1 MCQRKKILSIGEII
15 WDIYPA
21 EQCIGGAPLNF
32 AAHCA
37 ACGCEA
43 WLLSA
48 VGDDVLGVSAVKQ
61 ARGFGVKPDLIQ
73 TVSDK
78 QTGQCLVSLDIN
90 QVPSYNI
97 LPDSAYDNISL
108 CESDLSRIQSEHMD
122 VLYFGTLI
130 QRSPKSR
137 SAIYNVLEKCGFPEI
152 FCDLNLRAGCY
163 GKDSVLLCLQNA
175 TILKISDEDERLMR
189 KFELYSCNSEEPQ
202 DIVRA
207 ISRLFG
213 NLNIILLTRGSK
225 GSYVYDCRTQE
236 SVFQHIIPVPVVS
249 TVGAGD
255 SFAAAWL
262 SAYLNRDPLALC
274 MKKAAERSAFVVSRK
289 EAVPVK

>member
-15 WDIYPA
+15 WDVYPT

-48 VGDDVLGVSAVKQ
+48 VGTDVLGTAALER
-61 ARGFGVKPDLIQ
+61 ARGFGVKTDLIQ

-78 QTGQCLVSLDIN
+78 LTGQCLVSLDAN
-90 QVPSYNI
+90 QVPSYSI
-97 LPDSAYDNISL
+97 LPDAAYDNIVL
-108 CESDLSRIQSEHMD
+108 HESDISRIQAEHMD

-130 QRSPKSR
+130 QRSPASR
-137 SAIYNVLEKCGFPEI
+137 SAVAAVLESCSFPEV
-152 FCDLNLRAGCY
+152 FCDLNLRPGCY
-163 GKDSVLLCLQNA
+163 GKDSVSLCLRNA
-175 TILKISDEDERLMR
+175 TILKISDEDERLLR
-189 KFELYSCNSEEPQ
+189 EFELYSCISEEPEA
-202 DIVRA
+202 ITRA
-207 ISRLFG
+207 IAHRYG
-213 NLNIILLTRGSK
+213 NLNIILLTCGSK
-225 GSYVYDCRTQE
+225 GAYAYDCRTQE
-236 SVFQHIIPVPVVS
+236 SVFQKIVPTPVVS

-262 SAYLNRDPLALC
+262 AAYLNHAPLTLC

-289 EAVPVK
+289 EAVPEE